1 MAPDF
6 YSVPPVTRRWWIF
19 GQMVLVPQI
28 IWMKRMRRVSGRE
41 HLPPAG
47 PTLVVCNHVSRAD
60 PPTLGLAARPRRTY
74 YMAKSELFRIPL
86 YRRAIWRL
94 GAFPVERGGADRR
107 ALRMA
112 REVLRRGDVLLMFPE
127 GTRNR
132 EGRLRPGLPGAG
144 SLGLEPGVTVV
155 PAAVWGSQKRFGPIR
170 VVYGPPLDLSD
181 LGDGPRSRRSQVA
194 VERMMAAIAALL
206 PLAGGPAQ
214 EPPGSLDPADAPPEV
229 VDG

>member
-1 MAPDF
+1 M
-6 YSVPPVTRRWWIF
+6 
-19 GQMVLVPQI
+19 
-28 IWMKRMRRVSGRE
+28 SGRE

-60 PPTLGLAARPRRTY
+60 PPTLGLATRPRRIY
-74 YMAKSELFRIPL
+74 YMAKSELFRIPF

-107 ALRMA
+107 ALRLA

-144 SLGLEPGVTVV
+144 SLGLEPG
-155 PAAVWGSQKRFGPIR
+155 
-170 VVYGPPLDLSD
+170 
-181 LGDGPRSRRSQVA
+181 
-194 VERMMAAIAALL
+194 
-206 PLAGGPAQ
+206 
-214 EPPGSLDPADAPPEV
+214 
-229 VDG
+229 